1 MKIYVIVQNSRTKI
15 EWLPQLV
22 DCSEFGAPLDPKK
35 ALLGYLDMLGRGYK
49 IVDVWP
55 TSESREDYI
64 KWLNSQKEKKEDE

>member
-1 MKIYVIVQNSRTKI
+1 M

-22 DCSEFGAPLDPKK
+22 DCSEFGDPHDPKK
-35 ALLGYLDMLGRGYK
+35 AVLGYLDMLGRGYK

-55 TSESREDYI
+55 TSESREAYI

>member
-1 MKIYVIVQNSRTKI
+1 MRIYVIVQNSRTKI

-22 DCSEFGAPLDPKK
+22 DCGEFGAPLDPKE
-35 ALLGYLDMLGRGYK
+35 ALLGYLNILGKDYK
-49 IVDVWP
+49 IVDIWP